1 MSRTG
6 WLVLIVTGCSV
17 AGMTLA
23 DPPSDSSVETRL
35 HALEQR
41 VSVLEQKEAARERQ
55 PAVAP
60 APAAPAMAPVAPAAA
75 TGALVATPAQVA
87 PAAAPRW
94 QDPANWAMLRMG
106 MTWSQVK
113 AILGVPGKVEAGVFS
128 DVMYFPD
135 SDGGRVEFDRNG
147 RVSKWTETPDK

>member
-6 WLVLIVTGCSV
+6 WLVLIVTGFAV
-17 AGMTLA
+17 AGVTLA
-23 DPPSDSSVETRL
+23 DPPSDSSVEARL
-35 HALEQR
+35 QALEQR
-41 VSVLEQKEAARERQ
+41 VSVLEQRDAARERQ
-55 PAVAP
+55 AAAAPARPASGSTAATAPVGAAAATPAAPP
-60 APAAPAMAPVAPAAA
+60 APAAP
-75 TGALVATPAQVA
+75 
-87 PAAAPRW
+87 PRW

-135 SDGGRVEFDRNG
+135 ADGGRVEFDRNG
-147 RVSKWTETPDK
+147 RVSKWTETPDR